1 MLDTG
6 RTSIPELQKPR
17 GVVEIAQDP
26 SAADSWQT
34 EKLLNGSR
42 SGRRKGWIIEDKYA
56 FEVREGKVA
65 KCRKIV
71 EREFIRK
78 NGKLLDVSDDMRRS
92 V

>member
-26 SAADSWQT
+26 YAADSWQT
-34 EKLLNGSR
+34 EKLNGSC

-56 FEVREGKVA
+56 FEVRKRKVA

-78 NGKLLDVSDDMRRS
+78 NGKLLDVSDDMR
-92 V
+92 